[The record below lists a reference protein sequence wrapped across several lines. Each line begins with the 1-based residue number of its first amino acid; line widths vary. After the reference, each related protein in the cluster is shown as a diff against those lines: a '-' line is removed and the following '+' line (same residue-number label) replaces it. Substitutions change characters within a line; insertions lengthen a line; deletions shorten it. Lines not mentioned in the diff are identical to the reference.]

1 MSFVEKLRVWRD
13 ERNITSPN
21 TKVYVANIVEEL
33 LEIYFKNKRAIK
45 FLQWLIMLVFV
56 FRKPISEYEVV
67 DAISDIKVFS
77 INEVELM
84 GYDVYKT
91 MDETILEISSR
102 EQDPIQK
109 LLWEKVGASGK
120 WNKNKEQDKDSLY
133 KADYSKCK
141 K

>member
-13 ERNITSPN
+13 ERNITFPN

-33 LEIYFKNKRAIK
+33 LEIYFKNKRVIK

-56 FRKPISEYEVV
+56 FRKPISEHEVV
-67 DAISDIKVFS
+67 DAVSDIKVFS
-77 INEVELM
+77 VNEVELM

-91 MDETILEISSR
+91 MNETVLEISSR

-109 LLWEKVGASGK
+109 EIWEKEGASGK
-120 WNKNKEQDKDSLY
+120 WNKNKKQDKDSLY